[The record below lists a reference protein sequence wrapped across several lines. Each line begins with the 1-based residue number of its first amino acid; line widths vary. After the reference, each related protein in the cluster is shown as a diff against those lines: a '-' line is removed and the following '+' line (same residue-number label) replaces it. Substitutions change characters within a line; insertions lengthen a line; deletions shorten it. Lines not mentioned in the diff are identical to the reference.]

1 MVSKRRQRELA
12 RQRHQRRQ
20 QQLVER
26 RTKQR
31 RRNTIVAIVMVGL
44 ILLGTGTWAVV
55 AYAFGGNDNKSV
67 LAVATPTPTPAPTAV
82 AAPTK
87 CAKITPNPPKKGQPT
102 IPDVSGA
109 APKQLVKKDVKVGT
123 GPAAKTGSKVSVT
136 YIGVSCSDGKVF
148 DASYLHGGTPFEV
161 SPLGSAQVI
170 QGWNTGLIGVRA
182 GGVRELVI
190 PPDLGYGPQGQ
201 GSIKPN
207 EVLIF
212 LITVKSVK

>member
-12 RQRHQRRQ
+12 RQRHLRRQ

-26 RTKQR
+26 RAKQR
-31 RRNTIVAIVMVGL
+31 RRNTIVAIVMIVL
-44 ILLGTGTWAVV
+44 VLVGTGTWAVV
-55 AYAFGGNDNKSV
+55 AYAFGGNDNKST
-67 LAVATPTPTPAPTAV
+67 LAVATPTPTPTVP
-82 AAPTK
+82 AAPTT
-87 CAKITPNPPKKGQPT
+87 CATIKPNPPAKGQPT
-102 IPDVSGA
+102 VPNVTGP
-109 APKQLVKKDVKVGT
+109 APTKLVIKDVKKGT
-123 GPAAKTGSKVSVT
+123 GAIAKTGSSLSVT
-136 YIGVSCSDGKVF
+136 YIGISCSTGTVF
-148 DASYLHGGTPFEV
+148 DASYLHGGTPFTV

-170 QGWNTGLIGVRA
+170 PGWNQGLLGVRA

-190 PPDLGYGPQGQ
+190 PPDLGYGAQGQ